1 MTDSNGTIKP
11 SLIAYPPSGF
21 SGMGYIPVVKY
32 PNQAKPKVVK
42 NIPDKDVDI
51 PKAARVIGMN
61 GKHVGNV
68 EEVIVNPQSDKI
80 THFVISKGLFF
91 NEEKLIP
98 STWVSGFDS
107 DELKLV
113 VNSKTIENLPEYQ
126 R

>member
-1 MTDSNGTIKP
+1 
-11 SLIAYPPSGF
+11 
-21 SGMGYIPVVKY
+21 
-32 PNQAKPKVVK
+32 
-42 NIPDKDVDI
+42 
-51 PKAARVIGMN
+51 MN
-61 GKHVGNV
+61 GKHVGDV

-80 THFVISKGLFF
+80 THFVISKGLLF

-113 VNSKTIENLPEYQ
+113 VNSKIIEHLPEYQ